1 MDNNARCI
9 IQLRL
14 NHTMATNNSKILVN
28 YNNKGLF
35 CLWCAPCQGK
45 FIAHSQ
51 KKGKY
56 GADMQWLFCFF
67 LEMVHRTSTYILLV
81 KASHMAKLEL

>member
-28 YNNKGLF
+28 YNNKGIFLT
-35 CLWCAPCQGK
+35 LQGGSVSLPQGK
-45 FIAHSQ
+45 LTSGPRPLLIIMKGENMAHLVLALAQ
-51 KKGKY
+51 
-56 GADMQWLFCFF
+56 F
-67 LEMVHRTSTYILLV
+67 LPRS
-81 KASHMAKLEL
+81 